1 MLEYSQYFIELGVG
15 LSKRKIALFAEVEFT
30 SLQALLVDSGLFKI
44 NNIEQIHKNSIK
56 KAENYSLFVVYWDE
70 FSDMLDDIL
79 QKKKDNTPL
88 ILYAPQ
94 DKGKISPEDLKKINQ
109 HRNVVVVN
117 FRGRLIN
124 DILVSLMTTGFKK

>member
-44 NNIEQIHKNSIK
+44 NNIEQIHKSSIK

-94 DKGKISPEDLKKINQ
+94 DKGKIAPEDLKKINQ